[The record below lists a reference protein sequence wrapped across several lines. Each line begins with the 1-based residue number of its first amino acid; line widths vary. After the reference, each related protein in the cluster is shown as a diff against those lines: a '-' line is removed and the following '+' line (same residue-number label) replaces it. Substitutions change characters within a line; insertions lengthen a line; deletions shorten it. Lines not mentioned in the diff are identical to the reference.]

1 MKKLIITGAAVL
13 TIGGSALALQP
24 SHSTV
29 ATEKSPLIAQVE
41 NHEERIGDL
50 ETKTDATQTQV
61 NQNTADIAEVQ
72 TQTNI
77 KPAPQVQAV
86 VTPVA
91 QPAPSKQ
98 VETQPDLIDTTDG
111 WTVTSIV
118 EKQPANATYPDK
130 IDLHCKFYFYNGQI
144 GWGVTTTSNKYS
156 HSPASCASN
165 YSTNVGQVMTLTQRN
180 NLRYDPAPF

>member
-1 MKKLIITGAAVL
+1 MNKLYIIPASILLISGAVFAAKPDNQ
-13 TIGGSALALQP
+13 I
-24 SHSTV
+24 V
-29 ATEKSPLIAQVE
+29 AEDKPPLVVQVE

-72 TQTNI
+72 TQTSI

-91 QPAPSKQ
+91 QPEPTTQVAPEP
-98 VETQPDLIDTTDG
+98 VDTTDG
-111 WTVTSIV
+111 WTVTQII

-130 IDLHCKFYFYNGQI
+130 IDLHCKFIFHNGQV
-144 GWGVTTTSNKYS
+144 GWGITTTSNKYS
-156 HSPASCASN
+156 QTPASCASN
-165 YSTNVGQVMTLTQRN
+165 YYTNVGQVMTLTQRN
-180 NLRYDPAPF
+180 NLRYDTAPF